1 MFKMCKG
8 SCHQC
13 AAAAAAEGI
22 SPPEI
27 FPRSVLE
34 RAVSPS
40 PPSPPLPPSPPSPP
54 SPAQRRSRRAAKERG
69 VGAASGGAA
78 RGGAARAAIG
88 KVGARRRRRRALE
101 DQEEAEVESVE
112 AEAADADPMAG
123 GERAS
128 EASGRQFARRAAET
142 EAQRE
147 PESESEQL
155 RQRVVL
161 VWQVMLLLA
170 AAYCVHRTCSKRC
183 GGGKSAPNESGA
195 KRVAL

>member
-1 MFKMCKG
+1 M
-8 SCHQC
+8 
-13 AAAAAAEGI
+13 
-22 SPPEI
+22 
-27 FPRSVLE
+27 
-34 RAVSPS
+34 
-40 PPSPPLPPSPPSPP
+40 
-54 SPAQRRSRRAAKERG
+54 
-69 VGAASGGAA
+69 
-78 RGGAARAAIG
+78 
-88 KVGARRRRRRALE
+88 
-101 DQEEAEVESVE
+101 E

-147 PESESEQL
+147 PESESESEQL

-183 GGGKSAPNESGA
+183 GGGKSAPNESAA